1 MSKQAIGEDLT
12 EAQNIFNSSDNLK
25 SFQDNSDD
33 KANEHGLK
41 LQTNTFRT
49 DVRNHFPH
57 TYAHSCQCSQQPC
70 KVIQVIH
77 DTIRYYQQGN

>member
-1 MSKQAIGEDLT
+1 MSKQAIEVDLT
-12 EAQNIFNSSDNLK
+12 EVWKILNSSDNLN

-49 DVRNHFPH
+49 NVRNHSPQ

-77 DTIRYYQQGN
+77 DTIRYDQQGN